1 MVGSRKDRAFLR
13 ATDIKIGTPFVEALQ
28 LSVPKM
34 RCKMFVPVKDVLL
47 HYGGFP
53 NL

>member
-13 ATDIKIGTPFVEALQ
+13 ATDIKIGTRFVEALQ
-28 LSVPKM
+28 LSVPKNES
-34 RCKMFVPVKDVLL
+34 RIFVPVKDVLL